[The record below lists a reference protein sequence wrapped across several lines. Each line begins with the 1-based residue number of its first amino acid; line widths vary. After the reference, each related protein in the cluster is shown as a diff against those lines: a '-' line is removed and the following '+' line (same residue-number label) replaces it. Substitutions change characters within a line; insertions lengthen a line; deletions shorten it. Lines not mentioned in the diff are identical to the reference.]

1 MNHSSISA
9 REDSRAED
17 RISVRGK
24 SEPSGG
30 GKGEQPYADRNIINL
45 VNNLSRLEEAAVCLS
60 MNHSSLSAREDSP
73 GGEHN
78 LGQRR
83 ERTLGRR
90 GRVSGGGK
98 SEPRN
103 IHQLYRKSR
112 AEITSLAKGY
122 LVQKEK
128 ASSRMLNETSSISLI
143 IHLST

>member
-60 MNHSSLSAREDSP
+60 MNHSSISAREDF
-73 GGEHN
+73 
-78 LGQRR
+78 
-83 ERTLGRR
+83 
-90 GRVSGGGK
+90 SGGGK
-98 SEPRN
+98 EWANRLMSIDASISGTIIHFGQNAQSHVYPLIVYPSQSER
-103 IHQLYRKSR
+103 ISR
-112 AEITSLAKGY
+112 AGGI
-122 LVQKEK
+122 
-128 ASSRMLNETSSISLI
+128 ISGRGQ
-143 IHLST
+143 SERSGGGKYEQPYVD

>member
-1 MNHSSISA
+1 MSA
-9 REDSRAED
+9 RARSFRSINESFMHLGQR
-17 RISVRGK
+17 RFLGRRRGM
-24 SEPSGG
+24 
-30 GKGEQPYADRNIINL
+30 GEQPCVDRYINL
-45 VNNLSRLEEAAVCLS
+45 MKNTYRSGRTAASLS
-60 MNHSSLSAREDSP
+60 MTHSSLSTREDSP
-73 GGEHN
+73 GGRKH